1 VTIDDPGFD
10 AAAVQTTLRDWLL
23 EKRIVEDG
31 PDAIDI
37 AMQHIELH
45 AMQPTPPD
53 AEPSPLKNVVGP
65 CLLSP
70 CRAAGV
76 SFALF
81 EVTVYRIEMEQ
92 GLVPLIR
99 ALDSLAV
106 QLGEIAGGAAIDVL
120 RIAHKHYGKLRDVT
134 VRYPDDF
141 VHVAW
146 RAPAGV
152 FSDIARLR
160 DRTESVSVV
169 LRTYLDSHAAEPAT
183 RGRPAQ
189 SLLAALTQ
197 HLDSGGFT
205 YAEIASLLPD
215 GIAGDPKAAAERVR
229 KRANG
234 EDRRRLVAHPRG

>member
-1 VTIDDPGFD
+1 MTNDDPGFD
-10 AAAVQTTLRDWLL
+10 AAAAQTRLRDWLF
-23 EKRIVEDG
+23 ESSIVEEG
-31 PDAIDI
+31 VDAIDI

-53 AEPSPLKNVVGP
+53 AEPSPLKNAVEP
-65 CLLSP
+65 CLRNP

-81 EVTVYRIEMEQ
+81 EVSLYRIEVEQ

-106 QLGEIAGGAAIDVL
+106 QLREVADGAALDVL
-120 RIAHKHYGKLRDVT
+120 RLAHKHYGQLRDVT
-134 VRYPDDF
+134 TRSLDDF

-152 FSDIARLR
+152 FAEVVRLR
-160 DRTESVSVV
+160 ERTESVSVV
-169 LRTYLDSHAAEPAT
+169 LRTYLESHAAEAAT
-183 RGRPAQ
+183 GGRPAQ

-197 HLDSGGFT
+197 HLHSAGFT

-229 KRANG
+229 KRAKG
-234 EDRRRLVAHPRG
+234 ADRRRLVAHPRG